1 MKQVKLF
8 LLSSVILAT
17 LAAAQPGPLDF
28 SGINNLNNGMGKLF
42 DPSRLTMQQ
51 SFSVGYATSGKYSL
65 LSNTYRNSMNYKLS
79 QKLEL
84 KLDLAYSYL
93 PAAFNK
99 SAYHLE
105 NRNQGMFLPSFGLKY
120 QPSQN
125 FFIQFEYNNPGSYGS
140 NYLLRR

>member
-8 LLSSVILAT
+8 LLAFMFLAS
-17 LAAAQPGPLDF
+17 LAAAQTGPLDF
-28 SGINNLNNGMGKLF
+28 SGVNNLNTGLGNLF
-42 DPSRLTMQQ
+42 DPSRFTMQQ
-51 SFSVGYATSGKYSL
+51 SFSMGYASSGKASL
-65 LSNTYRNSMNYKLS
+65 LSNTYRNSMNYRLS

-99 SAYHLE
+99 SAYQLD
-105 NRNQGMFLPSFGLKY
+105 NRRQGMFLPSFGLKY

-125 FFIQFEYNNPGSYGS
+125 LMIQFEYNSPGSYGS
-140 NYLLRR
+140 NYLLGR